1 MKEGNIPHKFFEV
14 NLFNKPAFFADK
26 VNPVGKV
33 CSIPP
38 RRRANAI
45 SHLTRHQQVP
55 AITYGGPDVSPEDPS
70 PLSAKLAESNVILE
84 FIADTYPE
92 ANLMPTDPIERAKVR
107 FFIDATSTTLNT
119 ASFAWVRNSDPDAEE
134 KFLKA
139 IEVVQNLLPENAKFA
154 VGDSYTIADAC
165 ITPYFHRLLVNTKND
180 IGRFPEGSGTR
191 LGELLE
197 DPKYAKFMAYL
208 RAMVDRPVAKEVFD
222 EVSQVEHIVLPIVLT
237 EE

>member
-1 MKEGNIPHKFFEV
+1 MSAQLTLYAFKSSPFSEKIELALKEGNIPHKFFEV

-33 CSIPP
+33 
-38 RRRANAI
+38 
-45 SHLTRHQQVP
+45 P
-55 AITYGGPDVSPEDPS
+55 AITYGGPEVSPEDPS

-139 IEVVQNLLPENAKFA
+139 IEVVQNLLPESAKFA

-208 RAMVDRPVAKEVFD
+208 RAMVDRPVSKEVFD
-222 EVSQVEHIVLPIVLT
+222 EETVTAAWRNIFRRS
-237 EE
+237 

>member
-1 MKEGNIPHKFFEV
+1 MSAQLTLYAFKASPFSEKIGLALKEGNIPHKYFEV
-14 NLFNKPAFFADK
+14 DLFNKPAFFADK

-33 CSIPP
+33 
-38 RRRANAI
+38 
-45 SHLTRHQQVP
+45 P
-55 AITYGGPDVSPEDPS
+55 AITYGGPDVSPDDPS

-84 FIADTYPE
+84 FIADAYPE

-107 FFIDATSTTLNT
+107 FFIDATNTTLNT
-119 ASFAWVRNSDPDAEE
+119 AYFSWVRNSDPDAEE

-139 IEVVQNLLPENAKFA
+139 IEVVQNLIPENARLA

-180 IGRFPEGSGTR
+180 IGRFPEGSGLR

-197 DPKYAKFMAYL
+197 APKYARFMAYL
-208 RAMVDRPVAKEVFD
+208 RAMVDRPVSKEVFD
-222 EVSQVEHIVLPIVLT
+222 EETVKAAWRRIFARS
-237 EE
+237 